1 MRTRPIEASAPT
13 APTDPAERYFT
24 YGPLLRVL
32 ILLSAGNVLKVLFC
46 AY

>member
-13 APTDPAERYFT
+13 GPTDPVEHYFT

-32 ILLSAGNVLKVLFC
+32 ALLSAGNVLKVLFC
-46 AY
+46 AH

>member
-13 APTDPAERYFT
+13 APTDPADNYVT

-32 ILLSAGNVLKVLFC
+32 TLLSAGNVLKVLLC